1 MASTTEEKELVISIP
16 QEVYDDMMKRLAKIT
31 DQGYAGGDL
40 SALEPSAV

>member
-1 MASTTEEKELVISIP
+1 MASTTEEKEMV
-16 QEVYDDMMKRLAKIT
+16 KRLAKIT